1 MYNPA
6 IRQQPRS
13 QPATVIA
20 PQENASI
27 LAWLESSGR
36 LLARE
41 PGDPDFRENEEEISA
56 LMSGEESDYDDDDDS
71 MDLDD

>member
-6 IRQQPRS
+6 LRQQPRS
-13 QPATVIA
+13 QPASVIP

-41 PGDPDFRENEEEISA
+41 AGDPDFRENEEEISA